1 MSDQSG
7 NAIQEASSVPATTA
21 PAPNPILTR
30 QQKLWRFLIGFL
42 GWFLVNTLVW
52 VAAGALAFRNDCFG
66 FYECSH
72 FFIFFALL
80 IAVPGNV
87 LVLILM
93 AIKNRWVALGI
104 LGAIS
109 VNSVTGLIF
118 GGWSF
123 GVYEAVVPV
132 TLYFFLN

>member
-7 NAIQEASSVPATTA
+7 NVIQEKAPEPAITA
-21 PAPNPILTR
+21 PAPKPVLTR
-30 QQKLWRFLIGFL
+30 RQKLWRFLIGFL

-52 VAAGALAFRNDCFG
+52 VAAGALALQNDCFG
-66 FYECSH
+66 FYDCSH
-72 FFIFFALL
+72 LLFYFALL
-80 IAVPGNV
+80 IVGPGNV
-87 LVLILM
+87 VILILM

-109 VNSVTGLIF
+109 VNFVTGLIL
-118 GGWSF
+118 GGRSL
-123 GVYEAVVPV
+123 GVYGALIPA